1 MYYEILKEI
10 LANCDRDKFVITYA
24 LEAKI
29 REEVKRLEEERNGK

>member
-10 LANCDRDKFVITYA
+10 LDNCDKDKYIITYV

-29 REEVKRLEEERNGK
+29 REEVKRLEAERNGK